1 MAEITNLLAEFISRL
16 NLSEEIAQTF
26 AEGGRVAT
34 IRGRIRGK
42 TRGVVPLYNCH
53 TGGYF

>member
-26 AEGGRVAT
+26 AEGGRIAT

-42 TRGVVPLYNCH
+42 TRGVVPLCNCH